1 MESGIHV
8 ALAPEVLGTFLG
20 LQITNTLVTAWAVIL
35 LLTLIAFF
43 VGRKASLIPSKFQT
57 VLEWAFEY
65 VYDYVAE
72 TLESQKLA
80 TRFFPFL
87 MTIFLFV
94 FTSNVLE
101 YFPGI
106 GSIGFFKPMEGHLFE
121 FIPMLRSVN
130 TDLNVTLAL
139 AIISFI
145 TIEVVGFLTL
155 GVYKYLSKFF
165 VNPFRD
171 PIGFAVGLV
180 ELIGE
185 FARLISLSFRLFGNI
200 LAGEVLILVA
210 TFFAPYM
217 GPVPLMMFELF
228 IGFLQ
233 AAIFALLT
241 LFFIKLAI
249 TEPHGAEAH

>member
-1 MESGIHV
+1 MENGIHV

-20 LQITNTLVTAWAVIL
+20 LPITNTLVTAWAVML
-35 LLTLIAFF
+35 LLIVIAFT
-43 VGRKASLIPSKFQT
+43 VGRKVNLMPSKFQT
-57 VLEWAFEY
+57 ILEWAFEY

-72 TLESQKLA
+72 TLESKALA
-80 TRFFPFL
+80 TKFFPFL
-87 MTIFLFV
+87 MTIFLFI
-94 FTSNVLE
+94 FTSNLIE

-106 GSIGFFKPMEGHLFE
+106 GSVGFFKPIEGHLFE
-121 FIPMLRSVN
+121 FFPLLRSVN

-145 TIEVVGFLTL
+145 TIEVTGFATI
-155 GVYKYLSKFF
+155 GMWKYIGKFID
-165 VNPFRD
+165 VKHGA
-171 PIGFAVGLV
+171 IGFAVGLV

-200 LAGEVLILVA
+200 LAGEVLIIVA
-210 TFFAPYM
+210 TFFAPYF

-249 TEPHGAEAH
+249 TDAHAAEAH